1 MTKQPATTRHAAL
14 ITFKEGVSEAEIAK
28 AMNLIKHVLDLPTEV
43 TEAGHHHKV
52 PFAWRHLIKKYDPQ
66 YGEPCFYI
74 P

>member
-1 MTKQPATTRHAAL
+1 MPEPTTHRHAAL

-28 AMNLIKHVLDLPTEV
+28 AMNLIKHVLDLPTQV
-43 TEAGHHHKV
+43 TEQGHQHKV
-52 PFAWRHLIKKYDPQ
+52 PFTWRHLIKKYDPQ